1 MKCAGREGLKNCFL
15 KNFSLTSQQIKIYT
29 KLIAKISEIF
39 VYLFFHFNHGDHV
52 FLLHELKVLFNDG
65 IHQMSQHLG
74 KRQRQGNSF
83 SDSYGEFTHETKIKS
98 CGILRKIKM
107 FTSAN
112 CNKINTRFFTIKNS
126 DTAKKNQV
134 CTIFVSNIKRI

>member
-52 FLLHELKVLFNDG
+52 FLLHELKVLFSDG

-83 SDSYGEFTHETKIKS
+83 SDSYGEFTHETKIKIMWHS
-98 CGILRKIKM
+98 EK
-107 FTSAN
+107 
-112 CNKINTRFFTIKNS
+112 NKNVYFCQLQQNQYSFFHYQK
-126 DTAKKNQV
+126 
-134 CTIFVSNIKRI
+134 F

>member
-1 MKCAGREGLKNCFL
+1 
-15 KNFSLTSQQIKIYT
+15 
-29 KLIAKISEIF
+29 
-39 VYLFFHFNHGDHV
+39 
-52 FLLHELKVLFNDG
+52 
-65 IHQMSQHLG
+65 MSQHLG

-112 CNKINTRFFTIKNS
+112 CNKINTRFFTVKNS
-126 DTAKKNQV
+126 DTAKK
-134 CTIFVSNIKRI
+134 IKSVQFLFLI